1 MATFTNQAV
10 LSYNGITTNS
20 NIATGE
26 IVEVLSAAKEAL
38 STEYEPDDTVTYV
51 VSLVNSGTAPFTGLT
66 LTDDLGAYT
75 LSGGTSTVP
84 GLRVTPLTYVPDSIR
99 YYQNGVQQAT
109 PTVTSGTDL
118 TVENI
123 SVPAGG
129 NAMLVYQAKVN
140 SFANPGTTG
149 TITNT
154 ATIDGSEISAPLTAT
169 SAITSRE
176 APYLTILKSVSPR
189 QVAENG
195 NITYTFDIQNLGNT
209 AATAADNVQ
218 ITDTFNPALSNITV
232 TYNGAALPA
241 SSYTYNAATGE
252 FATTAGAIT
261 VPAATYSQNS
271 VTGAWTAVPG
281 SAVLTVTG
289 TIR

>member
-38 STEYEPDDTVTYV
+38 STVYDSDDTVTYV
-51 VSLVNSGTAPFTGLT
+51 VSLVNSGNTPFTALT
-66 LTDDLGAYT
+66 VTDDLGAYT
-75 LSGGTSTVP
+75 LGGTGSVP
-84 GLRVTPLTYVPDSIR
+84 GLRVYPLTYVPGSIR
-99 YYQNGVQQAT
+99 YYQNGVQQAA
-109 PTVTSGTDL
+109 PAVTSGTEL

-123 SVPAGG
+123 GVPAGG
-129 NAMLVYQAKVN
+129 NTILVYQARVN

-154 ATIDGSEISAPLTAT
+154 ATVDGAELSAPLTAT
-169 SAITSRE
+169 DTITSRE

-218 ITDTFNPALSNITV
+218 ITDTFNPALSNISV

-241 SSYTYNAATGE
+241 SSYTYDAATGE
-252 FATTAGAIT
+252 FATSAGAIT
-261 VPAATYSQNS
+261 VPAATYTQNPI
-271 VTGAWTAVPG
+271 TGAWSAVPG

>member
-26 IVEVLSAAKEAL
+26 IVEVLSATKEAL
-38 STEYEPDDTVTYV
+38 STEYEADDTVTYV
-51 VSLVNSGTAPFTGLT
+51 ISLINSGSTPFTNLT
-66 LTDDLGAYT
+66 LTDNLGEYT

-84 GLRVTPLTYVPDSIR
+84 GPRVSPLTYVPDSIR
-99 YYQNGVQQAT
+99 YYQNGVQQPA
-109 PTVTSGTDL
+109 PAVTSGTEL
-118 TVENI
+118 NVENI
-123 SVPAGG
+123 GVPAGG
-129 NAMLVYQAKVN
+129 NTILVYQAKVN
-140 SFANPGTTG
+140 PFANPGTTG

-154 ATIDGSEISAPLTAT
+154 ATIDGAEISAPLTAT
-169 SAITSRE
+169 ATITSRE
-176 APYLTILKSVSPR
+176 APYLTILKSVTPR

-195 NITYTFDIQNLGNT
+195 SITYTFDIQNLGNT

-241 SSYTYNAATGE
+241 SSYTYDATTGE
-252 FATTAGAIT
+252 FSTTAGAIT
-261 VPAATYSQNS
+261 VPAATYTQNP
-271 VTGAWTAVPG
+271 VTGAWAATPG
-281 SAVLTVTG
+281 TAVLTVTG
-289 TIR
+289 SIR